1 MPASCEVHPIPAIKC
16 YHSHVY
22 IATLQYTANISTTI
36 ATTTYH
42 RISPSPLPPP
52 HNPLPHHPPPHHPH
66 TTATTTA
73 HFYLCQPRYT
83 INMASSSL
91 FRMCWLITGLLVAV
105 TAMRGS
111 SSDSPG
117 IAQPAG
123 ASIPTVCF
131 VAIVIAIMGAALR
144 SSRSPFPP
152 HHHHHYRQVHMVTM
166 EPTPLHHHFQ
176 GPSRLLSD
184 NW

>member
-1 MPASCEVHPIPAIKC
+1 MQVPIPGACIIHPIPAIKC

-22 IATLQYTANISTTI
+22 IATLQYTAPSPISAQPSPPPPTI
-36 ATTTYH
+36 AY
-42 RISPSPLPPP
+42 
-52 HNPLPHHPPPHHPH
+52 HHPH
-66 TTATTTA
+66 YHCLTIPRLTILTPAATTA

-123 ASIPTVCF
+123 ASISTVCF

-152 HHHHHYRQVHMVTM
+152 HHRQVHMVTM